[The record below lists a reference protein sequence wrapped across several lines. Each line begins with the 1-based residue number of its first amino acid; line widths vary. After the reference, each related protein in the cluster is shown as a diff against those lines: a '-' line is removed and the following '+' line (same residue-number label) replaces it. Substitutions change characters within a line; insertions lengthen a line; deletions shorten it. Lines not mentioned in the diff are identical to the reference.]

1 MSVCYSRPFY
11 KSLWNSST
19 FFVTDIFLARK
30 LPNQTGESQ
39 EITPHQKIHH
49 LQKSITENLP
59 TTNCPDNTFHASW
72 TPDDHNGGTDVQRA
86 ANAERWKASSASHHK
101 GTRTTAEAAAAAAA
115 DEQCDQRR
123 RRRRRQQELLQHG
136 GHPGAGMRHRVAAGA
151 AAHPAAA
158 AAAADAAA
166 AAAGVLAGAPGG
178 AGLHA
183 HWHEDHGLFLLVSRQ
198 WEYVQAILFF
208 FDYFL
213 CVLVFVCDF
222 VWHINKCTRKGENF
236 ELFMEA
242 RWPAFAF
249 DWIQLYFQN
258 CEQLRAYLARLQ
270 L

>member
-11 KSLWNSST
+11 KSLWNSSSFLSQIYSLQENFQIRLVRAKKLILIT
-19 FFVTDIFLARK
+19 RYIIFRN
-30 LPNQTGESQ
+30 PS
-39 EITPHQKIHH
+39 QKIS
-49 LQKSITENLP
+49 QQQTVR
-59 TTNCPDNTFHASW
+59 TTFHASW
-72 TPDDHNGGTDVQRA
+72 APDDHNRGSDVQRA
-86 ANAERWKASSASHHK
+86 ANAERWKASSASHRK

-115 DEQCDQRR
+115 DEQCGQRR
-123 RRRRRQQELLQHG
+123 RRRRRRQELLQHG

-242 RWPAFAF
+242 RWPVFAF

-258 CEQLRAYLARLQ
+258 CERLRAYLARLQ